1 MKNLPL
7 GINTL
12 RVLRESDCVYVDK
25 TEFIASLIRQPGR
38 YFLSRPRRFGKSLLV
53 DTFKEIFEGNQH
65 LFEGLFIYDRWDW
78 SRHFPVIKIDFTG
91 GVLDSREALDEKIRE
106 ILWSNL
112 DRLGLI
118 SQKHSISGIFG
129 DLIQGSAQQHGQRSI
144 VLVDEY
150 DKPIL
155 DNLENPPIAATMR
168 EGLKNLYSVLKEQDG
183 NLQFVFL
190 TGVSKFSKVSLF
202 SGLNQLMDLTLD
214 PKYSSICGYTEADLD
229 HQFGEHLTGVD
240 RDKVRHWYNGYA
252 WTGQETVYNPYDI
265 LLFIAKKYLFRNY
278 WFETGSP
285 SFLVN
290 LFRQQCYFLPTLE
303 NLEVTEEILESFEI
317 EQINPIT
324 LLFQTG
330 YLTITRSFFRRDR
343 LRFMLR
349 IPNLEVRLALNDW
362 FINAYADK
370 VHEKSRI
377 QDQLYALLEIGN
389 VAELCDFIDRLFAS
403 IPWRNFTHNNLPHF
417 EGYYASVLYA
427 FFASLDARIIPEN
440 ISNQGQADLTVI
452 VGRQIYVM
460 EFKVV
465 PGEAVQGNPALEQ
478 LQRRRYAQKYQG
490 QPGTIVYEVGLVFSE
505 AKRGLL
511 QGDWCLV
518 S

>member
-12 RVLRESDCVYVDK
+12 RVLRDGQCIYVDK
-25 TEFIASLIRQPGR
+25 TAFISRLIQQPGR
-38 YFLSRPRRFGKSLLV
+38 YFLSRPRRFGKSLLI
-53 DTFKEIFEGNQH
+53 DTFKELFEGNQC
-65 LFEGLFIYDRWDW
+65 LFEGLFIHDRWDW
-78 SRHFPVIKIDFTG
+78 SRTFPVIKIDFTG
-91 GVLDSREALDEKIRE
+91 GVLDSRRALDEKIRE
-106 ILWSNL
+106 ILANNM
-112 DRLGLI
+112 DRLGVT
-118 SQKHSISGIFG
+118 SNKHSISGIFS
-129 DLIQGSAQQHGQRSI
+129 DLIQGAAQQHGQRSV

-155 DNLENPPIAATMR
+155 DNLEHPTIALEMR

-183 NLQFVFL
+183 NLQFVLL

-202 SGLNQLMDLTLD
+202 SGLNQLTDITLD
-214 PKYSSICGYTEADLD
+214 PKYSSICGYTEVDLD
-229 HQFGEHLTGVD
+229 HQFGEHLAGVD
-240 RDKVRHWYNGYA
+240 RNKVRRWYNGYA

-265 LLFIAKKYLFRNY
+265 LLFLAKEHLFRNY

-290 LFRQQCYFLPTLE
+290 LFREQCYFLPTLE
-303 NLEVTEEILESFEI
+303 NLEVTEEILESFDI
-317 EQINPIT
+317 EHLNPIT

-343 LRFMLR
+343 LKFALA

-370 VHEKSRI
+370 VQEKSNI
-377 QDQLYALLEIGN
+377 QDQLYTLLDSGDLGG
-389 VAELCDFIDRLFAS
+389 LCGLIDRLFAS
-403 IPWRNFTHNNLPHF
+403 IPWRNFTNNNLPHF

-427 FFASLDARIIPEN
+427 FFASLDAQIIPED
-440 ISNQGQADLTVI
+440 ITNQGQADLTI
-452 VGRQIYVM
+452 LLGNHIYVM

-465 PGEAVQGNPALEQ
+465 PGETVNGNPALAQ
-478 LQRRRYAQKYQG
+478 LQQRQYSLKYRG
-490 QPGTIVYEVGLVFSE
+490 KPGTIVHEVGLVFSE

-511 QGDWCLV
+511 QADWSIV